1 MKTVY
6 VRFYE
11 ELNDFLPPDKRKLRF
26 LHSFQ
31 GRVSIK
37 DLLESFGVPHT
48 EIDLILVNARS
59 VGFNYI
65 VNDKDDISVYP
76 VFESFNITEVQHL
89 RPQPL
94 REPKFILDVQLGSL
108 SKYLRM
114 LGFDAAYKN
123 SNSKNEIIMISIN
136 EKRTILT
143 KDLNLLK
150 RNDVTHGYWIRNK
163 EVIEQVKEVS
173 GRFQLNNLIQPFSRC
188 MVCNTLLEGIEKK
201 KIMERL
207 QERTKNMVDEFE
219 TCPSCNRIY
228 WKGSHYQKMEGIIDK
243 IREFK

>member
-1 MKTVY
+1 M
-6 VRFYE
+6 
-11 ELNDFLPPDKRKLRF
+11 NDFLPPDKRKLR
-26 LHSFQ
+26 LPHSFQ
-31 GRVSIK
+31 GRVSVK
-37 DLLESFGVPHT
+37 DLLESFGIPHT
-48 EIDLILVNARS
+48 EIDLILINDKS

-108 SKYLRM
+108 AKYLRM
-114 LGFDAAYKN
+114 IGFDAAFKN
-123 SNSKNEIIMISIN
+123 SSSKNEIIMISIN

-150 RNDVTHGYWIRNK
+150 RNDVIHGYWIRNK
-163 EVIEQVKEVS
+163 EVIDQVKEVTR
-173 GRFQLNNLIQPFSRC
+173 RFQLNSLIQPFSRC
-188 MVCNTLLEGIEKK
+188 MICNTLLERIEKK

-219 TCPSCNRIY
+219 ICPSCSRIY
-228 WKGSHYQKMEGIIDK
+228 WKGSHYQKMEGIING
-243 IREFK
+243 IREIK